1 MILHDTSL
9 RSRALNGL
17 VDPYLPGNVQGS
29 SIDLTLGS
37 TIKVENMSSASGEKG
52 RSGVTLTSSSPT
64 TCIPTWRDIDITQPY
79 NLHPGEFILA
89 HTAETVAI
97 PEDCCAM
104 VLLRS
109 SAARAGY
116 EHSLAGWCDPSF
128 TGQITLELRNN
139 LCYHSLPV
147 QAGMRL
153 CQLVVHK
160 LENVPEH
167 LYAVRGNY
175 QGQKGATASNANFS
189 REAA

>member
-9 RSRALNGL
+9 RSRALDGL
-17 VDPYLPGNVQGS
+17 VDPYLPGNIQGS

-37 TIKVENMSSASGEKG
+37 TIKVENMQSASGEK
-52 RSGVTLTSSSPT
+52 
-64 TCIPTWRDIDITQPY
+64 WRDIDITQPY

-89 HTAETVAI
+89 HTAETVSI

-139 LCYHSLPV
+139 LRYHSLPV
-147 QAGMRL
+147 QTGMRL

-175 QGQKGATASNANFS
+175 QGQKGVTASNANFS

>member
-1 MILHDTSL
+1 MILHDSSL
-9 RSRALNGL
+9 RLRALTGL
-17 VDPYLPGNVQGS
+17 VDPYLPSNIQGS

-37 TIKVENMSSASGEKG
+37 TIKVENMESTSGEK
-52 RSGVTLTSSSPT
+52 
-64 TCIPTWRDIDITQPY
+64 WRDIDITRPY
-79 NLHPGEFILA
+79 ALHPGEFILA
-89 HTAETVAI
+89 HTAETVSI
-97 PEDCCAM
+97 PEDCSAM

-116 EHSLAGWCDPSF
+116 DHSLAGWCDPSF
-128 TGQITLELRNN
+128 TGEITLELRNN
-139 LCYHSLPV
+139 LRYHSLPV

-153 CQLVVHK
+153 CQLVVHE
-160 LENVPEH
+160 LEAAPEN